1 MPGDVGGADRGEIGN
16 SRLEERSRVPRQVSP
31 VGGEGVA
38 GQPTLDGQMVE
49 IGVDGPI
56 DAQLIT
62 SVVGTTGMPCAS
74 ATGP

>member
-1 MPGDVGGADRGEIGN
+1 MPGDVGGADRGEIGD
-16 SRLEERSRVPRQVSP
+16 SGLEERLRVPREVSP
-31 VGGEGVA
+31 IGGEGVA

-56 DAQLIT
+56 DAQLST
-62 SVVGTTGMPCAS
+62 SLVGRTGMPCAS